1 MLYIQAI
8 KDHER
13 CLMRETLGLDPDE
26 ESEPEQDDPVWDPLL
41 DFVEDAIIENQSG
54 TAIRRRDR
62 LRTLEQE

>member
-1 MLYIQAI
+1 LLYIQAI

-13 CLMRETLGLDPDE
+13 RLMRETLGLDPDE
-26 ESEPEQDDPVWDPLL
+26 ESDPEQDDPVWDPLL

>member
-1 MLYIQAI
+1 
-8 KDHER
+8 
-13 CLMRETLGLDPDE
+13 MRETLGLDPDE
-26 ESEPEQDDPVWDPLL
+26 ESDPEQDDPVWDPLL